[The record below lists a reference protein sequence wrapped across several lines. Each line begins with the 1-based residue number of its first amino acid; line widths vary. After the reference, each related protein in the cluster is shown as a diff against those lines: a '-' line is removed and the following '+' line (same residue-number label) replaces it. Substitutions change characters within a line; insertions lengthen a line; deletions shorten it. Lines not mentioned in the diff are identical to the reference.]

1 MKVKAID
8 KNRLVIQHAVVAVHR
23 KDPRRDVTS
32 ATTANR
38 GRTENKRGGHRDK
51 RKQDARSRHTSL
63 ITLTL
68 TVGRMERRGGGGG
81 AECCKTKP
89 YWKSSLVL

>member
-8 KNRLVIQHAVVAVHR
+8 KNQLVIQHTVVAVHR
-23 KDPRRDVTS
+23 KDPRRAVTS

-68 TVGRMERRGGGGG
+68 TAGRMGG
-81 AECCKTKP
+81 AERCKTKP